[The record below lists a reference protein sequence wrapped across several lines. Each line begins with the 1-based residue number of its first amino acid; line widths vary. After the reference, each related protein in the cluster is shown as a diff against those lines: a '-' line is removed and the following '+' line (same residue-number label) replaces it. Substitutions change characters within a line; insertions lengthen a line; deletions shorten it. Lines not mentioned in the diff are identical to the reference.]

1 MARKEVV
8 QLFDDLDGSKIDG
21 PHQTVAFAYR
31 GAEYEIDLTED
42 NARKLTEALSPFI
55 AAARKVGGRRTGG
68 SAPAPIDRSQLAGMR
83 TWARDHGYQ
92 VSDRGRISQEVQ
104 DAYHS
109 AN

>member
-1 MARKEVV
+1 MARKEIV
-8 QLFDDLDGSKIDG
+8 QLFDDLDGSQING

-31 GAEYEIDLTED
+31 GAEYEIDLKEEK
-42 NARKLTEALSPFI
+42 ARKLSDALGPFI
-55 AAARKVGGRRTGG
+55 AAARQVGGRRTGG
-68 SAPAPIDRSQLAGMR
+68 SAPAPIDRSQLSAMR
-83 TWARDHGYQ
+83 TWARDNGYQ